1 MLKCVSVLLLPTCDL
16 HQKHPRSVY
25 VDVFPPSCRI
35 PSSAE
40 LISICLAHQRHLN
53 LTFISIY
60 CLLLLHIVLLLLLP
74 SFFLF
79 SLWYFCEWRRRTHTH
94 TLKLSG
100 RPLALGELFHSIS
113 ILIISFLGL
122 VWAPALEHSCSYI
135 CICKFV
141 HSNLHFYLHM
151 YMCFCLC

>member
-25 VDVFPPSCRI
+25 VDVFLYTFPRLSY
-35 PSSAE
+35 
-40 LISICLAHQRHLN
+40 LSICLAHQRHLN

-79 SLWYFCEWRRRTHTH
+79 SLWYFYEWRRRTHTH